1 MRSISPVIGKCNHF
15 VLAFQH
21 QILIS
26 LNAFTYTF
34 LMISERPKR
43 DRKPK
48 VIWEAVES
56 PSTASQQKTAVQ
68 NASRTVKADAFIPVA
83 VEPLPRPLLDKPL
96 PVYTPPFQIK
106 KKQGK
111 PSFKGLSAIKTF

>member
-1 MRSISPVIGKCNHF
+1 MYDATREERAWIDLHIEIADAHAQTTAISPVIGKCNHF

-56 PSTASQQKTAVQ
+56 PSTASQ
-68 NASRTVKADAFIPVA
+68 
-83 VEPLPRPLLDKPL
+83 
-96 PVYTPPFQIK
+96 
-106 KKQGK
+106 
-111 PSFKGLSAIKTF
+111 